1 MDQNSS
7 LQQAQF
13 QMIRLR
19 ASLTKA
25 FMLNLALFSTGLL
38 VLKKLFPEID
48 QTWQRREARQ
58 AEGFEGHHGDLVLE
72 LAKVFTQILILMK
85 VITHFEVVALPPLV
99 GTNISCKPPDLP
111 RRWISSSLAIVAVR
125 FSQLKI
131 DQTGRSVRVQGLPG
145 SFWRL
150 QGRSSSSCLLALRWP
165 TLKLIIIDGR
175 HRMLEH
181 NTNRQ
186 YNNTT
191 MTVIFKYTQC
201 LLHTYLFCPPFVVD
215 RWTH

>member
-1 MDQNSS
+1 
-7 LQQAQF
+7 
-13 QMIRLR
+13 MIRLR
-19 ASLTKA
+19 GSLAKA

-38 VLKKLFPEID
+38 VLKKKLFPEID
-48 QTWQRREARQ
+48 QTWHLREVRR

-85 VITHFEVVALPPLV
+85 VKIMSHFEVVALPPLV

-131 DQTGRSVRVQGLPG
+131 DQTGRSVRVQDSAG

-165 TLKLIIIDGR
+165 TMKLITIHGR